1 MKNDYQFIF
10 DEFELQYPIIAEKT
24 NGWYSSGQY
33 EITIKLLDGRIFIY
47 DFIDKTIREL
57 NTFDGEEQY
66 SSEEDWV
73 KEFSKRF
80 NRRVR
85 LSGLTQKEISELT
98 NISAQTLSR
107 YSTGKG
113 IPSAMNLSRLA
124 RALKCSPSE
133 FVDFY

>member
-33 EITIKLLDGRIFIY
+33 EITIKLLDGRIFLY

-66 SSEEDWV
+66 SSEKDWV

-98 NISAQTLSR
+98 DISVQTLSR

-133 FVDFY
+133 LVDFY